1 MINFIKQKYI
11 NLVSDTRFSEILTGS
26 VWALSARVLAAVFG
40 LVFSIIVARYYG
52 AEMVGI
58 VAIINSFLM
67 LATLF
72 TVMGTSTSI
81 LRLIPEH
88 LAKYSPS
95 SAFRVYRKT
104 QYMVILVSIA
114 TGALFFFCAD
124 LIADKMFSKSH
135 LSFYF
140 ALASIFIVFQSLMTL
155 NTQAVRGLRLIR
167 LFAIM
172 QVLPQTFNLLFLIGV
187 GFLWVS
193 NDVPVYAVFFGFAL
207 TGIIG
212 WFIMEFVFKKRMRLD
227 DFVHNIPLRTILSIS
242 LPMFMAGTM
251 AFIIGQ
257 SGVIILGMFHNE
269 NEVGYYAIAVKL
281 ATLATFVVQAVNSMA
296 GPKFSELFYADK
308 MDDLFHVAKKSA
320 KLIFITTI
328 PILLCLLIFGKLIL
342 SMVFGHEFAIAY
354 PALVLLLIGQF
365 VSAISG
371 SSGMFMN
378 MTGNQNILRNFM
390 VVAAGLNIIINLW
403 LIPNLVKPP
412 GISHF
417 LTLTE

>member
-1 MINFIKQKYI
+1 
-11 NLVSDTRFSEILTGS
+11 
-26 VWALSARVLAAVFG
+26 
-40 LVFSIIVARYYG
+40 
-52 AEMVGI
+52 
-58 VAIINSFLM
+58 
-67 LATLF
+67 
-72 TVMGTSTSI
+72 
-81 LRLIPEH
+81 
-88 LAKYSPS
+88 
-95 SAFRVYRKT
+95 
-104 QYMVILVSIA
+104 
-114 TGALFFFCAD
+114 
-124 LIADKMFSKSH
+124 
-135 LSFYF
+135 
-140 ALASIFIVFQSLMTL
+140 
-155 NTQAVRGLRLIR
+155 
-167 LFAIM
+167 M

-403 LIPNLVKPP
+403 LIPLWGINGAAIAAMISLCFWNIASLVYIKMKFGKTTGYFPILNLR
-412 GISHF
+412 
-417 LTLTE
+417 